1 MDITETDLHLKLHV
15 ASGNLDMDLKDIVG
29 EADSTEEISPAIMEA
44 YHKRGSIQFNAQ
56 KHGALLQAVNQMYKT
71 KSVMPT
77 QTRQQNL
84 MTNKQS
90 SPSGTQDNNN
100 PSRIDTRTDKH
111 EEVDRSIRGIPIRTF
126 IDEIFK
132 QDRARKLNEGTL

>member
-77 QTRQQNL
+77 QTR
-84 MTNKQS
+84 
-90 SPSGTQDNNN
+90 
-100 PSRIDTRTDKH
+100 
-111 EEVDRSIRGIPIRTF
+111 
-126 IDEIFK
+126 
-132 QDRARKLNEGTL
+132 